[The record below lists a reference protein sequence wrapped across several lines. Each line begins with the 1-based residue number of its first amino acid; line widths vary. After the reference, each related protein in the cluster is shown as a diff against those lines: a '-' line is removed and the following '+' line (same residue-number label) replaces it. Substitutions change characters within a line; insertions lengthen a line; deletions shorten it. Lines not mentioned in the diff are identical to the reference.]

1 MEIPASRNI
10 SSSEHLSVSLD
21 FQHTAKEP
29 HLRCQRK
36 RAFVVFDDGLTFTAA
51 HQRGLYDITLLGNWS
66 VRRYRQPKNPSDE
79 MGHGEGVR
87 MGTRD
92 GKEHKILG

>member
-1 MEIPASRNI
+1 MMEIPASRNT

-36 RAFVVFDDGLTFTAA
+36 RAFVVFDDGLTFTTA
-51 HQRGLYDITLLGNWS
+51 HQRGLYDITLLDNRS
-66 VRRYRQPKNPSDE
+66 VRRYRQPKSDE
-79 MGHGEGVR
+79 MGHEEGVR

-92 GKEHKILG
+92 GKEHKIMG